1 MRNGRV
7 EHTGSGNFWGVM
19 WVGVSVHGDCE
30 HNPGRLARTVCE
42 FGCGIVVC
50 GVWHGRAGFQDG
62 GK

>member
-1 MRNGRV
+1 MYGVRNGRV

-19 WVGVSVHGDCE
+19 WAGVSVHGDCE

-50 GVWHGRAGFQDG
+50 GF
-62 GK
+62 